1 MMPVKGTARM
11 NHSLTM
17 LLQRLQTTVPA
28 SQVTFTRDELNI
40 LIRVLSAYTATPA
53 ASLIIT
59 TRDSGRS
66 AMLLTMAGVRK
77 KAADGTARR
86 AIYPAVPS

>member
-1 MMPVKGTARM
+1 M

-17 LLQRLQTTVPA
+17 LPGRLQTTAPA

-40 LIRVLSAYTATPA
+40 LIRALSAYTATP
-53 ASLIIT
+53 
-59 TRDSGRS
+59 
-66 AMLLTMAGVRK
+66 
-77 KAADGTARR
+77 ADGTARR